1 MKRLTL
7 LLVMLA
13 VCGNAWAATNPL
25 ILRVPPR
32 TAFAGNGLP
41 VGGQDSSAVFSARG
55 STSLWITAQSRDIT
69 SVLPLTLAV
78 AVRRHRCSDCFSDST
93 MALFPLRLNTV
104 SAAVD
109 TTTLGLAIAATPTT
123 LGTGEFSL
131 RFGKYNRTYSIP
143 LTGYFGEYPG
153 GWTSVKV
160 RLLFGGAA
168 DESARVVVSV
178 DGIGGI

>member
-13 VCGNAWAATNPL
+13 VCGTAWAATNPL
-25 ILRVPPR
+25 ILRNPPR

-41 VGGQDSSAVFSARG
+41 IGGSDSSAVFNAKPG
-55 STSLWITAQSRDIT
+55 TSLWITAQSRDTT
-69 SVLPLTLAV
+69 SVAALSLAV
-78 AVRRHRCSDCFSDST
+78 SVRRHRCSDCFADSL

-109 TTTLGLAIAATPTT
+109 TTALGLAIAASSST
-123 LGTGEFSL
+123 LGTGQFRL
-131 RFGKYNRTYSIP
+131 TFGKYNRTYVVP

-160 RLLFGGAA
+160 TLMTGGAA
-168 DESARVVVSV
+168 AESARVVVSV
-178 DGIGGI
+178 DGLGGI